1 MTDQS
6 TRDESRVWR
15 IFFWL
20 AAAYNIG
27 IGGIGLFDPEA
38 LSTAMIVSQL
48 VICFGIVYAILATDP
63 LRYAAMLWAGI
74 VGKVG
79 VIAILAPEVQAGI
92 TPAGTGIILLG
103 DGLFVIGF
111 LLFLFRHRGVA
122 L

>member
-1 MTDQS
+1 MTDQA
-6 TRDESRVWR
+6 TRDVGRMWR

-111 LLFLFRHRGVA
+111 LLFLFRHRGFA